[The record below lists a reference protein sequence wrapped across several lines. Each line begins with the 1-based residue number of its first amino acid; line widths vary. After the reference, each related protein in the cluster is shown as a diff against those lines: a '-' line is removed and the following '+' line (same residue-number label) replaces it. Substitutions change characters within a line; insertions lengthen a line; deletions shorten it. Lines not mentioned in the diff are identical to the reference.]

1 MFSLGQGKASGHS
14 LLVGEE
20 NMNLLAYYNFKLPGC
35 QLNFLRIALLATIL
49 SSKRHQDGISRLVFK
64 SDFDKLKGKIS
75 TKTMEDLLAKGWQSC
90 QKAADLVLGEMC
102 FGRFCVRVV
111 LYALQKEEHARDGFC
126 VESFQEIVEEL
137 SMELE
142 NSAGA
147 PTSSAVDAKDG
158 EALKVKDLV
167 QADPNEVAML
177 QNDHIIVGKN
187 YLHKDYK
194 DQVFTLES
202 IKDGSGVFKHV
213 PLFCDE
219 IKVVASIEGLKDW
232 KRTKRERCQLCP
244 TESVKARLPEA
255 SPLVLD
261 EWAKQCASHLLAE
274 AYKQNNKASLDMV
287 AFTSFPNGLVSLK
300 KLKVKELQ
308 IYPVGTLT
316 KVKEQHKVDE
326 LLSKGAV
333 VVKFKEVAYQ
343 VQGFKAFNPT
353 KKEESGV
360 MRAYFYIKASEENE
374 EANLNVS
381 WKTYQDLHI
390 PVWENSKQIEKHA
403 ALLKGKEACAAPPAK
418 KARKTT

>member
-1 MFSLGQGKASGHS
+1 
-14 LLVGEE
+14 
-20 NMNLLAYYNFKLPGC
+20 MNLLAYYNFKLPGC
-35 QLNFLRIALLATIL
+35 QLNFLLIALLATIL

-102 FGRFCVRVV
+102 FGRFCVRVA
-111 LYALQKEEHARDGFC
+111 LYALQKEKHARDGFC
-126 VESFQEIVEEL
+126 FESFQAIVEEL

-213 PLFCDE
+213 PL
-219 IKVVASIEGLKDW
+219 
-232 KRTKRERCQLCP
+232 
-244 TESVKARLPEA
+244 SV
-255 SPLVLD
+255 SYT
-261 EWAKQCASHLLAE
+261 HL
-274 AYKQNNKASLDMV
+274 
-287 AFTSFPNGLVSLK
+287 
-300 KLKVKELQ
+300 
-308 IYPVGTLT
+308 TL
-316 KVKEQHKVDE
+316 
-326 LLSKGAV
+326 
-333 VVKFKEVAYQ
+333 
-343 VQGFKAFNPT
+343 PT
-353 KKEESGV
+353 KLEV
-360 MRAYFYIKASEENE
+360 
-374 EANLNVS
+374 
-381 WKTYQDLHI
+381 
-390 PVWENSKQIEKHA
+390 
-403 ALLKGKEACAAPPAK
+403 
-418 KARKTT
+418 

>member
-1 MFSLGQGKASGHS
+1 
-14 LLVGEE
+14 
-20 NMNLLAYYNFKLPGC
+20 MNLLAYYNFKLPGR
-35 QLNFLRIALLATIL
+35 QLNFLRVALLATIL
-49 SSKRHQDGISRLVFK
+49 SSKRHQDGISKLVFK
-64 SDFDKLKGKIS
+64 SDFDKLKGKSS
-75 TKTMEDLLAKGWQSC
+75 TKTMEDLLAEGWQSC

-202 IKDGSGVFKHV
+202 IKDGSGVFKRV
-213 PLFCDE
+213 PLFCGE
-219 IKVVASIEGLKDW
+219 IKVVASIEELKGW
-232 KRTKRERCQLCP
+232 KRKRECCQLCP
-244 TESVKARLPEA
+244 TESAKARLPEA
-255 SPLVLD
+255 SPLLLD

-300 KLKVKELQ
+300 KLKMKELQ
-308 IYPVGTLT
+308 IYQRTT
-316 KVKEQHKVDE
+316 
-326 LLSKGAV
+326 
-333 VVKFKEVAYQ
+333 
-343 VQGFKAFNPT
+343 QG
-353 KKEESGV
+353 
-360 MRAYFYIKASEENE
+360 R
-374 EANLNVS
+374 
-381 WKTYQDLHI
+381 
-390 PVWENSKQIEKHA
+390 
-403 ALLKGKEACAAPPAK
+403 
-418 KARKTT
+418 